1 MIETRA
7 VAFTPI
13 KGTRHSVQPD
23 AEFDAHGP
31 LGDRRFCLIDAV
43 RGRVLRTVQHP
54 SLLSVVARLQGSQ
67 LSVTLPDGTTVA
79 EAPQLS
85 GEMLTCDYWGRSVEL
100 ALTTGAHCELLS
112 DHLGQA
118 VRLAQS
124 PRGAIV
130 FGQPLTIVAT
140 ASIAEVA
147 DSAEENGTGA
157 AGHAAVADG
166 ERARTIGDTAVAD
179 LFHRF
184 RATLLVE
191 TDEPFVEET
200 WLGRVMTVR
209 GAVDGLRVRIEGPV
223 PRCAVIDFDPMT
235 GERTGRLLR
244 TLAATRATNRV
255 GEPFFGVYAEVV
267 QHSGC

>member
-13 KGTRHSVQPD
+13 KGTQHSVQPD

-85 GEMLTCDYWGRSVEL
+85 GETLTCDYWGRSVEL

-157 AGHAAVADG
+157 AGHAAVAD
-166 ERARTIGDTAVAD
+166 

-209 GAVDGLRVRIEGPV
+209 GPVDGLQVRIGGPV

-235 GERTGRLLR
+235 GERTDRLLR

-267 QHSGC
+267 QHSGG